1 MNIQKLE
8 LASFLREGEEYI
20 NGEEMLNR
28 AGSAIVDYEELL
40 KQQSEF
46 PEEWRE
52 FYILFPKASL
62 DVHRFRHMPY
72 LFWDGGQWVL
82 NFLWVGSLSFRPR
95 DRFVRSR
102 ESLGSGKLDTPLEP
116 FDPLKFKFSYGDKNY
131 KVVENLMSEE

>member
-8 LASFLREGEEYI
+8 LVSFLKEGEEYI

-52 FYILFPKASL
+52 FNILFPKASL
-62 DVHRFRHMPY
+62 DVHRFRHVPY
-72 LFWDGGQWVL
+72 LGWDGGQWVL
-82 NFLWVGSLSFRPR
+82 NFYWVGHNYFRR
-95 DRFVRSR
+95 SGRFVRPR

-116 FDPLKFKFSYGDKNY
+116 FDPLKFKFSYGDKHY
-131 KVVENLMSEE
+131 KVVED